1 MMHKQLSRK
10 GLKFNRVVSTAITNL
25 GAIFWACVAV
35 FPLYLIV
42 ITSLKEQGRMV
53 VDPLG
58 LPKIWHWENISLAWQ
73 KGHFATYFQNSVVVT
88 VSTVGIVLI
97 LSFFTAYAFARM
109 SFPGKNLIYVIFL
122 VGLAI
127 PGDVLLIPLYYILKD
142 MDLLNKLWALIL
154 PGAAF
159 GLSFAILMLR
169 SFIEQLP
176 KEILEAAIIDG
187 CSELQVALKIVV
199 PLCRPALLSLLI
211 LNFMW
216 NWNSF
221 IFPVVLIQTDELR
234 TITAGLNYFQGRW
247 VANVPLLMA
256 GTLIIALPVI
266 VVYILFQREFVK
278 GITAGAV
285 K

>member
-1 MMHKQLSRK
+1 MNKILARK
-10 GLKFNRVVSTAITNL
+10 TWKIDRLVGKASTNL
-25 GAIFWACVAV
+25 GAILWACITI

-42 ITSLKEQGRMV
+42 ITSLKEQGRV
-53 VDPLG
+53 VIDPLS
-58 LPKIWHWENISLAWQ
+58 LPKVWHWENISLAWQ

-97 LSFFTAYAFARM
+97 FSFLAAYAFARM
-109 SFPGKNLIYVIFL
+109 SFPGKNLIYVLFL
-122 VGLAI
+122 ISLAI
-127 PGDVLLIPLYYILKD
+127 PGEVLLVPLYY
-142 MDLLNKLWALIL
+142 LLNDMGLLNTLWALIL
-154 PGAAF
+154 PGGAF
-159 GLSFAILMLR
+159 GLSFAILLLR
-169 SFIEQLP
+169 SFIETLP
-176 KEILEAAIIDG
+176 KDILEAGIMDG
-187 CSELQVALKIVV
+187 CSEMQLAYYIVA
-199 PLCRPALLSLLI
+199 PLCRPVILSLLI

-221 IFPVVLIQTDELR
+221 LFPVVFIQKDELR

-247 VANVPLLMA
+247 VTNVPFLMA

>member
-1 MMHKQLSRK
+1 MMDKFFTPKAWKIKQVMAK
-10 GLKFNRVVSTAITNL
+10 AITNL
-25 GAIFWACVAV
+25 GAIIWACIVV

-42 ITSLKEQGRMV
+42 ITSLKEQGRV
-53 VDPLG
+53 VSDPLG
-58 LPKIWHWENISLAWQ
+58 LPKVWHWENISLAWQ
-73 KGHFATYFQNSVVVT
+73 KGHFSTYFQNSVVVT

-97 LSFFTAYAFARM
+97 LSFFAAYAFARM
-109 SFPGKNLIYVIFL
+109 SFPGKNLIYVLFL

-159 GLSFAILMLR
+159 GLSFAILILR

-176 KEILEAAIIDG
+176 KEILEAAIMDG
-187 CSELQVALKIVV
+187 CSELQVAIKIVV

-221 IFPVVLIQTDELR
+221 IFPVVLIQKDELR